1 MKIQFNVAEKGDGAY
16 WHLALLRWTMVFIF
30 IWFGIQKFTPY
41 AENAIEPLITHSPFM
56 SWLGIFGMR
65 GEAKVVGAIELI
77 TAALL
82 IVGSVAPVASALGA
96 AFACVTFILTV
107 SFVFSTPDITL
118 YSATGFPV
126 ISTLVEQFL
135 IKDVVP
141 LAACITLLLASLT
154 PCRRVS

>member
-1 MKIQFNVAEKGDGAY
+1 MKIQFNVPEKGDGAD

-41 AENAIEPLITHSPFM
+41 AANAIEPLIAHSPFM

-65 GEAKVVGAIELI
+65 GEAKVVGTIELI

-82 IVGSVAPVASALGA
+82 IIGSAAPVAAALGV
-96 AFACVTFILTV
+96 AFASVTFILTV

-118 YSATGFPV
+118 YSAT
-126 ISTLVEQFL
+126 
-135 IKDVVP
+135 
-141 LAACITLLLASLT
+141 
-154 PCRRVS
+154 